1 MNRPQRLLS
10 MLVVLQARRRVT
22 AAELA
27 EEFGVSERTVL
38 RDVETLAAADLP
50 VVAERGRYGGIV
62 MLPGRQTDLNRL
74 NASEVDVLRALG
86 VDMGRARQLG
96 VDAAARDAV
105 HKLTARARRTPSTAR
120 ENDLLPLTEVV
131 TVDNRGWFATEDRA
145 DVAALTRDLR
155 RGRQLAI
162 TYRSSGHR
170 DEREIVVDP
179 YGVLSRAGRWYLVA
193 DDQGRPRLFALTRLS
208 AWTVLD
214 RPRHLSP
221 GRTLPALA
229 RELGDALE
237 RREDVVVTSDLA
249 TNRLD
254 LARRIL
260 GARLRGSSAGPRP
273 DVSRITVAYDSID
286 GVRQLLQ
293 FGEHIEIVGPPEARD
308 LVAGLAES
316 LLRRHTAH
324 RRGE

>member
-27 EEFGVSERTVL
+27 EEFGVSGRTVL
-38 RDVETLAAADLP
+38 RDVETLAAAGLP

-62 MLPGRQTDLNRL
+62 MLPGRPTDLNRL
-74 NASEVDVLRALG
+74 TASEVDVLRALG
-86 VDMGRARQLG
+86 LDMGRARQLG
-96 VDAAARDAV
+96 VDTTARDAV
-105 HKLTARARRTPSTAR
+105 HKLTARGRRTPSSAR

-131 TVDNRGWFATEDRA
+131 TVDNRGWFAAEDRA

-155 RGRQLAI
+155 RGRRLAI

-208 AWTVLD
+208 AWKVLD
-214 RPRHLSP
+214 RPRRLSP

-237 RREDVVVTSDLA
+237 RREDVVTADLA
-249 TNRLD
+249 TSRLD

-260 GARLRGSSAGPRP
+260 GARLRGSTAGPRP
-273 DVSRITVAYDSID
+273 AVSRITVAYDSID

-324 RRGE
+324 RRRP